1 MTPSSTRIA
10 GDRRRPL
17 QAIALA
23 TGALLLSACAS
34 GPTSQRVAMSV
45 PLAISVDDVWPDEA
59 ARHQIETATQRLA
72 ECGIAVTP
80 DDQATNRLEFVASIG
95 STEGGPVEGTTYPNE
110 AGGRTALVA
119 WSGPDGGV
127 LEHKQTAA
135 HELGHVLGL
144 GHAGL
149 HAIDMM
155 APYGCETCRFTAHQC
170 SVMRSVAGQ

>member
-1 MTPSSTRIA
+1 MTLSVKRIA
-10 GDRRRPL
+10 GDKGLRL
-17 QAIALA
+17 QAFALA
-23 TGALLLSACAS
+23 AVGLFLSACAS
-34 GPTSQRVAMSV
+34 ASEPAREALLV

-59 ARHQIETATQRLA
+59 ARDQIETATQRLA
-72 ECGIAVTP
+72 ECGITVMP
-80 DDQATNRLEFVASIG
+80 DDRAADRLALVASIG
-95 STEGGPVEGTTYPNE
+95 STEGGTIEGTTYPNE

-127 LEHKQTAA
+127 LDHKQTAA

-144 GHAGL
+144 AHAGL